1 MELRQL
7 EAFAAVMSVGSVTGA
22 ARLLSR
28 SQPAITR
35 LVQELE
41 AEIGYALFTRNGPR
55 VTPTEQGFLLYEDA
69 ECILAGLRRIHE
81 RAAEIARGD
90 AQPLLLAATSALA
103 VGLLPQALKRVE
115 TQTGAARMQLRT
127 ASPEQV
133 VHAVLS
139 GDVHL
144 GACSLPLEHRGLQVH
159 WIAQLPC
166 VAVLAQ
172 DDPLAALA
180 TVPLAAL
187 AQRRLITMSNPF
199 RLRHRLD
206 AVLGAGPRRGDALI
220 ETNASINAQALVR
233 AGLGVA
239 VLEPLT
245 ALGAPFDG
253 VVVRPLDIDIPFF
266 FGVITP
272 QSRALTAPV
281 RALVEALREAAL
293 ALPGCVQHD
302 VAEHATLLQAAHTDT
317 AGPAAAGPTETLS
330 P

>member
-7 EAFAAVMSVGSVTGA
+7 EAFAAVMSTGSVTGA
-22 ARLLSR
+22 AKLLTR
-28 SQPAITR
+28 SQPAISR

-41 AEIGYALFTRNGPR
+41 AEIGYPLFTRNGPR
-55 VTPTEQGFLLYEDA
+55 VTPTEQGFLLFEDA
-69 ECILAGLRRIHE
+69 ERALAGLRRIHE

-90 AQPLLLAATSALA
+90 AQPLLVAATSALS
-103 VGLLPQALKRVE
+103 VGLLPQALRSVE
-115 TQTGAARMQLRT
+115 ARHGAAPVQLRT

-133 VHAVLS
+133 VHAVIS
-139 GDVHL
+139 GAVQL
-144 GACSLPLEHRGLQVH
+144 GASSLPLEHRGLQLH
-159 WIAQLPC
+159 WIGELAC
-166 VAVLAQ
+166 VAVLPKK
-172 DDPLAALA
+172 DPLAKLA

-206 AVLGAGPRRGDALI
+206 AVLAEAGRAPGQPGQHDALI
-220 ETNASINAQALVR
+220 ETNSSINAQALVR

-245 ALGAPFDG
+245 ALGAPLDG
-253 VVVRPLDIDIPFF
+253 VAVRPLDTHIPFF

-272 QSRALTAPV
+272 QSRPLTAPV
-281 RALVEALREAAL
+281 RALADALLQAAA
-293 ALPGCVQHD
+293 ALPGFVQHD
-302 VAEHATLLQAAHTDT
+302 VAEHATLLQT
-317 AGPAAAGPTETLS
+317 APADASTS

>member
-7 EAFAAVMSVGSVTGA
+7 EAFAAVMSTGSVTGA
-22 ARLLSR
+22 AKLLAR
-28 SQPAITR
+28 SQPAVSR

-41 AEIGYALFTRNGPR
+41 AEIGYALFTRKGPR

-69 ECILAGLRRIHE
+69 ERALTALRQIHA

-103 VGLLPQALKRVE
+103 MGLLPEALKRVE
-115 TQTGAARMQLRT
+115 TQQGPAPVQLRT

-139 GDVHL
+139 GAVQL

-159 WIAQLPC
+159 WIGQLPC
-166 VAVLAQ
+166 VAVLAE
-172 DDPLAALA
+172 DDPLAALD
-180 TVPLAAL
+180 VIPLAEL
-187 AQRRLITMSNPF
+187 ARRRLITMSNPF
-199 RLRHRLD
+199 RLRNRLD
-206 AVLGAGPRRGDALI
+206 AQLALAGRDAQRPEALI
-220 ETNASINAQALVR
+220 ETNSSMNAQALVR

-245 ALGAPFDG
+245 AHGAPLQG
-253 VVVRPLDIDIPFF
+253 LVLRPLDTDIPFF

-272 QSRALTAPV
+272 QSRAPSAAV
-281 RALVEALREAAL
+281 SALVEALLQAA
-293 ALPGCVQHD
+293 ASLPGFVQHGI
-302 VAEHATLLQAAHTDT
+302 AEHATLLQDH
-317 AGPAAAGPTETLS
+317 GPTRK
-330 P
+330 PH